1 MQTSNSNVG
10 SPPIS
15 ASIGE
20 LQQPSNTSSARSSS
34 RIPRLPAEIL
44 SEIFLHSMSDD
55 LPFFPTQ
62 RLAPLIFTRIC
73 RQWREVAL
81 GLPWLWTQPR
91 LIADDGFRERASAY
105 DLWLKRSRGC
115 SLTLKLEC
123 YTDLS
128 EARSLLQP
136 YIEQISSLELTFWYC
151 RDPFILEDFH
161 GLKELVVHKYR
172 GGPEQITDRSISKL
186 PVNLRKMDISDLQ
199 WISCRRLDFVA
210 DSGWAHLTH
219 LEINVHGLDAFPR
232 ILRLCPNLSFLM
244 LHGIFLPIKNQEPI
258 THTNL
263 QRLHMCGDMYPTSS
277 RNLGLFKVLTL
288 PNLRGLQAA
297 HMGRWPQ
304 EEFQAFLTRS
314 KCSLERLAF
323 CEVSLTVQQREEYA
337 ALVPCFEIIKI

>member
-15 ASIGE
+15 ASILE
-20 LQQPSNTSSARSSS
+20 LQQPSNTSSGGSSS

-44 SEIFLHSMSDD
+44 SEIFLHSLSDD

-115 SLTLKLEC
+115 PLSLKLEC
-123 YTDLS
+123 YTDLKAPS
-128 EARSLLQP
+128 FWKTSTDSRS
-136 YIEQISSLELTFWYC
+136 SSYTSTV
-151 RDPFILEDFH
+151 D
-161 GLKELVVHKYR
+161 
-172 GGPEQITDRSISKL
+172 GPEQITDRSISKL

-232 ILRLCPNLSFLM
+232 ILRLCPDLSFLM
-244 LHGIFLPIKNQEPI
+244 LHGIFHPIKNQEPV

-277 RNLGLFKVLTL
+277 RNLGIFKVLTL

-323 CEVSLTVQQREEYA
+323 CGVSLTVQQREEYA

>member
-1 MQTSNSNVG
+1 MQTSNSNVD

-20 LQQPSNTSSARSSS
+20 LQQPSNTSSGGSSS
-34 RIPRLPAEIL
+34 RIPRLPTEIL
-44 SEIFLHSMSDD
+44 SEIFLHSLSDD

-91 LIADDGFRERASAY
+91 LIVDDGFRKRASAY

-115 SLTLKLEC
+115 PLSLKLEC

-136 YIEQISSLELTFWYC
+136 YIQQISSLELNFWIC
-151 RDPFILEDFH
+151 RGPFMMEDFH
-161 GLKELVVHKYR
+161 GLEELIIRKYGYDSKR
-172 GGPEQITDRSISKL
+172 AIERSISKL
-186 PVNLRKMDISDLQ
+186 PVNLRKMDISDL
-199 WISCRRLDFVA
+199 WVSCKQLDLVA

-219 LEINVHGLDAFPR
+219 LEVRVDGLDTFPR
-232 ILRLCPNLSFLM
+232 ILRLCPNLSSLAI
-244 LHGIFLPIKNQEPI
+244 LGIFHPIRNQEPV

-263 QRLHMCGDMYPTSS
+263 QCLYICGNLYPNSG
-277 RNLGLFKVLTL
+277 RELRLFKVLTL
-288 PNLRGLQAA
+288 PNLRVLQAA
-297 HMGRWPQ
+297 RMGNWPQ
-304 EEFQAFLTRS
+304 KEFQAFLTRS
-314 KCSLERLAF
+314 KCSLEDLVL
-323 CEVSLTVQQREEYA
+323 CGVSLTDQQREEYA
-337 ALVPCFEIIKI
+337 ALVLALK

>member
-1 MQTSNSNVG
+1 MQTCNSNVD

-20 LQQPSNTSSARSSS
+20 LQQPVSAWSWRYSHLDIIIKFTIQSNTSSGGSSS

-44 SEIFLHSMSDD
+44 SEIFLHSLSDD

-115 SLTLKLEC
+115 PLSLKLEC

-136 YIEQISSLELTFWYC
+136 YIQQISSLELTFWYC
-151 RDPFILEDFH
+151 R
-161 GLKELVVHKYR
+161 
-172 GGPEQITDRSISKL
+172 GPTYTD
-186 PVNLRKMDISDLQ
+186 
-199 WISCRRLDFVA
+199 
-210 DSGWAHLTH
+210 
-219 LEINVHGLDAFPR
+219 
-232 ILRLCPNLSFLM
+232 
-244 LHGIFLPIKNQEPI
+244 
-258 THTNL
+258 
-263 QRLHMCGDMYPTSS
+263 
-277 RNLGLFKVLTL
+277 
-288 PNLRGLQAA
+288 
-297 HMGRWPQ
+297 
-304 EEFQAFLTRS
+304 
-314 KCSLERLAF
+314 
-323 CEVSLTVQQREEYA
+323 
-337 ALVPCFEIIKI
+337 